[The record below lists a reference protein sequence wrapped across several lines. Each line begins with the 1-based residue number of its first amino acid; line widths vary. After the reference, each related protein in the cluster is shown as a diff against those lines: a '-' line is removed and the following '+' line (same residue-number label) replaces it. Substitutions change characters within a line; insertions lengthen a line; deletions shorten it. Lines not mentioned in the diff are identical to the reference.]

1 MPATAPHGRQDAP
14 QGPDSGRI
22 GFGIGMMLL
31 GIGGMT
37 GMDACAK
44 WLGGNYP
51 INQIVFF
58 RMAFGLIPAL
68 VLVWA
73 EGGWPALRTG
83 NRRMQAV
90 RALAGL
96 GAIFS
101 FFTGL
106 KYLGLAEATAIGFV
120 APLVV
125 TALSV
130 PLLGEQVGWRRW
142 SAVLVGFLGA
152 LIILRPGT
160 EAFQWAALLPLAAG
174 VCYALALLST
184 RVLARTDANAA
195 IVFWN
200 ALLIACA
207 TGLTLPF
214 AWVTPTLADLG
225 VFALM
230 GLLGGVSIYWITLAF
245 RFAPAAVV
253 APFDYSALLWST
265 LLGWLIWRELPD
277 GATWAGAAVLV
288 ASGLY
293 VLHRETRLRRKAAK
307 AR

>member
-1 MPATAPHGRQDAP
+1 MTVLPTPTAP
-14 QGPDSGRI
+14 DSRV

-44 WLGGNYP
+44 WLGAAYP
-51 INQIVFF
+51 VNQIVFF
-58 RMAFGLIPAL
+58 RMAFALLPAL

-83 NRRMQAV
+83 NLRMQAL

-96 GAIFS
+96 GAVLTFFS
-101 FFTGL
+101 SL
-106 KYLGLAEATAIGFV
+106 KYLPLAEATAIGFV

-130 PLLGEQVGWRRW
+130 PLLGERVGWRRW
-142 SAVLVGFLGA
+142 TAVLVGFAGA
-152 LIILRPGT
+152 MIILQPGSA
-160 EAFQWAALLPLAAG
+160 AFQWAALLPLAAG
-174 VCYALALLST
+174 VCYALALLTT
-184 RVLARTDANAA
+184 RILARSDANAA

-200 ALLIACA
+200 ALLIALV

-214 AWVTPTLADLG
+214 AWVTPSWSDMA

-265 LLGWLIWRELPD
+265 LLGWLIWRELP
-277 GATWAGAAVLV
+277 GAATWAGAAVLV

-293 VLHRETRLRRKAAK
+293 VLHRETRQARR
-307 AR
+307 R